1 MSDDLMRL
9 PMAVGISRAARAIV
23 RQNVAISM
31 GMVFVLIPLAVAGAV
46 PVWLAVIMHEG
57 STVAVVLN
65 SLRLLGY
72 RAPAPGAD
80 LPGTARA
87 PQVPPG

>member
-9 PMAVGISRAARAIV
+9 PFAVGVSRASRAIV

-31 GMVFVLIPLAVAGAV
+31 GMVFLLIPLAVAGAV
-46 PVWLAVIMHEG
+46 PIWLAVIMHEG

-65 SLRLLGY
+65 SLRLLAY
-72 RAPAPGAD
+72 RGPGVPHVPGA
-80 LPGTARA
+80 
-87 PQVPPG
+87 

>member
-1 MSDDLMRL
+1 
-9 PMAVGISRAARAIV
+9 
-23 RQNVAISM
+23 
-31 GMVFVLIPLAVAGAV
+31 
-46 PVWLAVIMHEG
+46 VWLAVIMHEG